1 MFPRCCSAP
10 CCFVLKTVLM
20 IAMTIRGGE
29 TQPPG
34 FPSRGAKQGPG
45 TRAVRTAAIII
56 STVWPL
62 HWRPCLLWQFLLGTF
77 RTFGFRTK
85 ILNRGG
91 SFWFQF
97 FCPAESPLGN
107 CSIMTAWRLD
117 TCLNCS
123 AHSATAT
130 LAINHNTNFS
140 DLNLILY
147 ITFSTST
154 LFWLFPNAWGI
165 IKLMFSAL
173 RIWRW

>member
-1 MFPRCCSAP
+1 
-10 CCFVLKTVLM
+10 
-20 IAMTIRGGE
+20 MTIRGGE

-34 FPSRGAKQGPG
+34 FPSWGAKQGPG

-56 STVWPL
+56 STVYSLAIALATMPPL
-62 HWRPCLLWQFLLGTF
+62 TIS
-77 RTFGFRTK
+77 FGNFQDLR
-85 ILNRGG
+85 ILNKNLKQG
-91 SFWFQF
+91 SFWFGQQF
-97 FCPAESPLGN
+97 ICPAESPLSN

>member
-1 MFPRCCSAP
+1 
-10 CCFVLKTVLM
+10 M

-29 TQPPG
+29 TQARVPKLRRKTG
-34 FPSRGAKQGPG
+34 SGDQSCKNCSNYHLYTVYGL
-45 TRAVRTAAIII
+45 AIALATLLPLTI
-56 STVWPL
+56 S
-62 HWRPCLLWQFLLGTF
+62 
-77 RTFGFRTK
+77 FGNFQDLR
-85 ILNRGG
+85 ILNKNLKQG
-91 SFWFQF
+91 SFWFGQQF
-97 FCPAESPLGN
+97 ICPAESPLSN